1 MSAEQSWLECRVRGT
16 RLTLDE
22 SGVVGRGP
30 TVRLRV
36 DDAGVSREHA
46 AVRRRDGAWW
56 VQDLGSANGTFVN
69 GLPANVSTRM
79 RDGDEVNFGP
89 ARYVYRSSEGRGM
102 ASATDLNEVTIVG
115 RAPGELN
122 VTLLVADV
130 MGFSELSTR
139 FSAAEVGKVM
149 SAWCDHCR
157 VVMHDC
163 GGHIDKFIGDCVFAW
178 WHGFTAAV
186 KSQALAAAKT
196 LSAGLPGNP
205 LPDGSSIRCGVGLHA
220 GEAVL
225 SKLGPSSHTLLG
237 SDVNLAF
244 RIESLTRK
252 LEPVIVSRPFANGWP
267 DGTAWSFP
275 TLGTHEVKGWPH
287 PVEVCGVR
295 DSAAPGN

>member
-1 MSAEQSWLECRVRGT
+1 MSEEQSWLECRASGA
-16 RLTLDE
+16 RLALEE

-46 AVRRRDGAWW
+46 AVRHRDGAWW
-56 VQDLGSANGTFVN
+56 VQDLSSANGTFVN
-69 GLPANVSTRM
+69 GLPANVSTRL
-79 RDGDEVNFGP
+79 RDGDEVSFGP
-89 ARYVYRSSEGRGM
+89 ARYVFRSSEGRS
-102 ASATDLNEVTIVG
+102 AANATDINEVTIVG

-139 FSAAEVGKVM
+139 FSAADMGKTM
-149 SAWCDHCR
+149 SAWCENCR
-157 VVMHDC
+157 TLMHDC
-163 GGHIDKFIGDCVFAW
+163 GGHVDKFIGDCVFAW

-186 KSQALAAAKT
+186 KDQALTAARAI
-196 LSAGLPGNP
+196 SAGLTGAQ
-205 LPDGSSIRCGVGLHA
+205 LPDGSALRCGVGLHS

-225 SKLGPSSHTLLG
+225 SRLGPSSHTLLG

-244 RIESLTRK
+244 RIETLTRK
-252 LEPVIVSRPFANGWP
+252 LEPVVVSRPFANGWP
-267 DGTAWSFP
+267 DGAAWSFP
-275 TLGTHEVKGWPH
+275 TLGTHAVKGWPH

-295 DSAAPGN
+295 ASD